1 MFLFFSFVD
10 CRTTGGEQA
19 AKSLPACRS
28 GYLVCRDVQG
38 TSLFL
43 FAAFNFLIEISQ
55 HSLHFLTGHFFRF
68 RRVCVHGASVL
79 EIIWDYPLFPEAS
92 EILRNSFR
100 IFSSSRLALRA
111 RGGFVSGVVLSLSV
125 SEQSLA
131 PLPDV
136 LQHHFHRHCGLAV
149 VCIHEVVFWQFTRWQ
164 VLRFLYNRRPK
175 NVFRG
180 R

>member
-1 MFLFFSFVD
+1 MVARSSFSF

-43 FAAFNFLIEISQ
+43 FAAFNFLIEISL

-111 RGGFVSGVVLSLSV
+111 RLPAALFPVSFCRCPSASRASLRSRMFCSIIFIGIVV
-125 SEQSLA
+125 
-131 PLPDV
+131 
-136 LQHHFHRHCGLAV
+136 
-149 VCIHEVVFWQFTRWQ
+149 
-164 VLRFLYNRRPK
+164 
-175 NVFRG
+175 
-180 R
+180 